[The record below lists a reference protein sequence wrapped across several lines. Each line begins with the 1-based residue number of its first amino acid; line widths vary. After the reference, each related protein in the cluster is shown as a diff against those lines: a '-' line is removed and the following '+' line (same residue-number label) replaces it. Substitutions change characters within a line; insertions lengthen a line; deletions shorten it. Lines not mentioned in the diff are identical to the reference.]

1 MIMDEFSRAIN
12 IAVDKFKEVYGDNIK
27 LSDGD
32 TVVFSGNNFTL
43 IISVENGELKT
54 NFLADEVIKI
64 DYKLEFFE

>member
-1 MIMDEFSRAIN
+1 MDEFSRAIN